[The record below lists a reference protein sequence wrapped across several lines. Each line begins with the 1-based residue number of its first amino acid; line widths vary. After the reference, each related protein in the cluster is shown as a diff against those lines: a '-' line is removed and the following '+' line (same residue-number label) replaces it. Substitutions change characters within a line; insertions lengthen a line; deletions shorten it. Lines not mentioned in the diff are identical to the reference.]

1 MQSPRHFRPFVV
13 SLAVLCMMLS
23 FIQVKAQFYIGVE
36 GGYNKNYVIT
46 NNANRA
52 FTNYKPLSGFNV
64 GIPIQY
70 RVNPWLTIAAD
81 PSLIKENYRQERS
94 AFFAGVYQNT
104 YNSYIAL
111 PVTAHIFFGGKRLK
125 GFAEAGISI
134 AYWASSRVKG
144 VMPDILDIA
153 SGTGNG
159 STIYSYENPYSYDEK
174 HVFDS
179 KADNR
184 FQASWVGGLGI
195 SYDVCKHLQV
205 FAAGRILYDFTD
217 QQKNYQTNQVPRYN
231 TTYSLNAGVMTPLC
245 FNLKKHKK

>member
-1 MQSPRHFRPFVV
+1 MQSPRNFKPYVV
-13 SLAVLCMMLS
+13 SLAVLCMMLP

-36 GGYNKNYVIT
+36 GGYNKNYAVT
-46 NNANRA
+46 NNSNRA
-52 FTNYKPLSGFNV
+52 FTNYKPLPGFNV

-70 RVNPWLTIAAD
+70 HVNTWLTIAAD
-81 PSLIKENYRQERS
+81 PSYMQENYRQERS

-104 YNSYIAL
+104 YNSYIGL
-111 PVTAHIFFGGKRLK
+111 PLTAHIVFGGKRLK
-125 GFAEAGISI
+125 GFAEAGISV

-144 VMPDILDIA
+144 VIPDILDIT

-159 STIYSYENPYSYDEK
+159 STILSYENPYSYDEK

-184 FQASWVGGLGI
+184 FQAAWVGGLGI
-195 SYDVCKHLQV
+195 TYDINKRFQV

-217 QQKNYQTNQVPRYN
+217 QQKNYEINQVPRYN
-231 TTYSLNAGVMTPLC
+231 TTYSIYAGVITPLKL
-245 FNLKKHKK
+245 NLKKNKK